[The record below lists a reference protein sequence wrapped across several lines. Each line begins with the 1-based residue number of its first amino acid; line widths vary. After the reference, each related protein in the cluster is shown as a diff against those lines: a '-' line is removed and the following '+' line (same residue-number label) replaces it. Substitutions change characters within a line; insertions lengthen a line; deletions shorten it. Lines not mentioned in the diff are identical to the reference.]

1 MPFPVVLAGGSLP
14 LFQAMP
20 DAAWPGALEAQVGI
34 RVSLLFSRSLAND
47 KNTVGLIVRTSFIS
61 PDHHY
66 PA

>member
-1 MPFPVVLAGGSLP
+1 MRPGLALWKRR
-14 LFQAMP
+14 Q
-20 DAAWPGALEAQVGI
+20 GI

-66 PA
+66 LA